1 MTIVLHLVD
10 KSKNPQIPPL
20 SQTKLKQILLFYF
33 SPIDLIPKEKKKKT
47 FCGLLMLFWFMIS
60 YGFCKLLIL
69 VSVYIC
75 V

>member
-33 SPIDLIPKEKKKKT
+33 SPIDLIPKEKKKKEN
-47 FCGLLMLFWFMIS
+47 LLWVVDAFLVHD
-60 YGFCKLLIL
+60 LLWVL
-69 VSVYIC
+69 
-75 V
+75 